1 MSSSD
6 LREASAA
13 TGVDVD
19 DLCERLEALAVA
31 GGSSVDDEQSRRLFT
46 AAFRLLAARA
56 IAGET
61 SEPFVDDAGVNA
73 TDVVV
78 VTSMLLEQQ
87 NLEVFE
93 LALWQSLGGQ
103 PRIGRVE

>member
-1 MSSSD
+1 MSSSERD
-6 LREASAA
+6 GLDSVCA
-13 TGVDVD
+13 
-19 DLCERLEALAVA
+19 RLEAVA
-31 GGSSVDDEQSRRLFT
+31 DAGPDAVDDEQCRRLFA

-56 IAGET
+56 IDGKT
-61 SEPFVDDAGVNA
+61 TEPFVQDTPVNA

-93 LALWQSLGGQ
+93 LALWQSLGGR
-103 PRIGRVE
+103 PWAGRMA

>member
-6 LREASAA
+6 LRETLTAN
-13 TGVDVD
+13 GEGVD
-19 DLCERLEALAVA
+19 DLCDRLEALAAA
-31 GGSSVDDEQSRRLFT
+31 GGSSVDDAQNRRLFT

-61 SEPFVDDAGVNA
+61 SEPFVDGAQVNA

-103 PRIGRVE
+103 PWVGRVE